1 MYIHLFTV
9 QCPDSLLHRSTLVLF
24 LCDCVFSSFTH
35 FLQLSMDSKE
45 TVRTS
50 NVMLSPFRS
59 FSQFLH
65 NPGQFTGKP
74 IWASTLEATSQLRSS
89 WEGFQKKTGHF
100 VFSYK
105 YPGQT
110 FGKNN
115 NKQRLAGLLSTV
127 LLKDSSSGGCW
138 APSSLFTSPPC
149 SSSSSRT
156 WPTTSSP
163 SSSRPSSRL
172 TWRCCSSWRRCSS
185 PSPRIFPRRLTSRW
199 WMCGWSSIWWSHS
212 LRWQI

>member
-1 MYIHLFTV
+1 MYIRLFTV

-59 FSQFLH
+59 FPQFLH

-89 WEGFQKKTGHF
+89 WEGFQKKQDISFFRTNILGRLSGKTITNNVWLVYLVLFFSKTLHQEAVGHH
-100 VFSYK
+100 
-105 YPGQT
+105 PHCLHPHPT
-110 FGKNN
+110 PHHH
-115 NKQRLAGLLSTV
+115 LAHDQLLQA
-127 LLKDSSSGGCW
+127 LLLRG
-138 APSSLFTSPPC
+138 
-149 SSSSSRT
+149 
-156 WPTTSSP
+156 
-163 SSSRPSSRL
+163 
-172 TWRCCSSWRRCSS
+172 RRH
-185 PSPRIFPRRLTSRW
+185 
-199 WMCGWSSIWWSHS
+199 G
-212 LRWQI
+212 